1 MKIHIHKKD
10 IPANIKFVQSVA
22 VDTETMGLDP
32 KRDRLCVVQL
42 SSVDG
47 ECHIVQIPDEG
58 LNSPNLKSLFVNK
71 NITKIFHYARFDM
84 AILHQAFNI
93 NVHPIYCTK
102 IASKIARTYTDKHGL
117 KELCK
122 ELLSIDISKAQQC
135 SDWGLENLSKEQ
147 INYAANDVLHLH
159 KLKEKLDKMLIRE
172 NRINLANDCFNF
184 LPKRVELDLAG
195 WINSDIFAH

>member
-1 MKIHIHKKD
+1 
-10 IPANIKFVQSVA
+10 
-22 VDTETMGLDP
+22 
-32 KRDRLCVVQL
+32 
-42 SSVDG
+42 
-47 ECHIVQIPDEG
+47 
-58 LNSPNLKSLFVNK
+58 
-71 NITKIFHYARFDM
+71 M

>member
-10 IPANIKFVQSVA
+10 IPANIKFTQSVA

-58 LNSPNLKSLFVNK
+58 LNSPNLKGLLVNK

-93 NVHPIYCTK
+93 NVYPIYCTK

>member
-10 IPANIKFVQSVA
+10 IPANIKFTQSVA

-58 LNSPNLKSLFVNK
+58 LNSPNLKGLLVNK

>member
-10 IPANIKFVQSVA
+10 IPANIKFTQSVA

-58 LNSPNLKSLFVNK
+58 LNSPNLKGLLVNK

-184 LPKRVELDLAG
+184 LPKRVELDLAV

>member
-10 IPANIKFVQSVA
+10 IPANIKFTQSVA

-58 LNSPNLKSLFVNK
+58 LNSPNLKGLLVNK

-84 AILHQAFNI
+84 AILRQAFDI

>member
-10 IPANIKFVQSVA
+10 IPANIKFTQSVA

-47 ECHIVQIPDEG
+47 ECHIIQIPDEG

-93 NVHPIYCTK
+93 NVHPVYCTK